1 MFFIGFIKYSGDADK
16 LTEIVGKNEGFKHL
30 RRDAV
35 DVLNA
40 CVNAKLV
47 MSKDEEECD
56 VCLAIQS
63 IADRAADAQNIKTL
77 LKKCQAFNGN
87 YGLECRGE
95 HGRHRSFR

>member
-35 DVLNA
+35 
-40 CVNAKLV
+40 
-47 MSKDEEECD
+47 D